1 VGAKVVKN
9 QEWFSIRGGVL
20 FNFISDH
27 KKRFLFCAFP
37 HCTMAERFD
46 EDQDNE
52 ERSSGRSKHKKK
64 KKEHKKEKS
73 KEKKKKDKKEQKKSK
88 KRSSSHNAEDEGGE
102 RESAKRVK
110 RGGREDS
117 SSLCPPEDEIMAAR
131 RKHDEDEGGGATHD
145 DGSGG
150 GGVIKAPPRPLVESS
165 ALPQNGKN
173 DNDDDPH
180 NVKKEEPASASTIT
194 LLLFYQYVE
203 PAWSDSF
210 YQTALRQVKR
220 LAEMGGLTGRCRIAK
235 EGLNCTLSGDKDAV
249 RTFCHQLRHWQPIT
263 FHTTE
268 FKLTHDVPI
277 AQRFRELKILPV
289 TELVHYGLE
298 GRKAPPL
305 HSMNTNDTHLE
316 PAAYHA
322 KLAEPD
328 TVVIDVRNHYEA
340 AIGHFVPPP
349 SSSSG
354 TGGATYIDPKM
365 RKSTEFPVW
374 LDDPKTHE
382 TLRGKQVLM
391 YCTGGIRWCVFFSCH
406 DVVIILCCGE
416 RSSFCFSLGFVYTLF
431 TTANALRHC
440 CATRWSTIRTC
451 EI

>member
-1 VGAKVVKN
+1 
-9 QEWFSIRGGVL
+9 
-20 FNFISDH
+20 
-27 KKRFLFCAFP
+27 
-37 HCTMAERFD
+37 MAERFD
-46 EDQDNE
+46 EDEDE
-52 ERSSGRSKHKKK
+52 ERSSSDRSQHKKKK
-64 KKEHKKEKS
+64 KKEHKEKKS
-73 KEKKKKDKKEQKKSK
+73 KKEKKKKDKKEHKKSK
-88 KRSSSHNAEDEGGE
+88 KRSSSHKVEDE
-102 RESAKRVK
+102 RKSAKRVK
-110 RGGREDS
+110 RGDGEDS
-117 SSLCPPEDEIMAAR
+117 SSGCLPDDEIMAAR
-131 RKHDEDEGGGATHD
+131 RQDDDDDDDRGGTATHD

-150 GGVIKAPPRPLVESS
+150 GGSIKPPRPLVESS
-165 ALPQNGKN
+165 ALQQGKN
-173 DNDDDPH
+173 DD
-180 NVKKEEPASASTIT
+180 EPSASSSSTIT

-210 YQTALRQVKR
+210 YPTALRQVKR
-220 LAEMGGLTGRCRIAK
+220 LAESGGLTGRCRIAK
-235 EGLNCTLSGDKDAV
+235 EGLNCTLSGNQNAV
-249 RTFCHQLRHWQPIT
+249 RTFCYQLRSWQPIT

-305 HSMNTNDTHLE
+305 AHSTHLE

-349 SSSSG
+349 SSSGTGSSS

-382 TLRGKQVLM
+382 TLRNKQVLM
-391 YCTGGIRWCVFFSCH
+391 YCTGGIRWCVFF
-406 DVVIILCCGE
+406 
-416 RSSFCFSLGFVYTLF
+416 
-431 TTANALRHC
+431 
-440 CATRWSTIRTC
+440 
-451 EI
+451 